1 MINIIHMPHSG
12 RFLFDPPGI
21 KKEMK
26 YILNIVV
33 LLTLLTSTTL
43 YAEEI
48 AIIANKTYPANHISL
63 TALKEIY
70 LGEKNT
76 ESGIRIKP
84 YDQKSTSLRKK
95 FLTKVLGVNEDGY
108 NAYWIKKVFQEGG
121 VPPVMQATSEE
132 VIRTIKEEPGG
143 IGYIWRHEGDLSGI
157 KILLTI
163 EVGD

>member
-1 MINIIHMPHSG
+1 MITILNMRHSG
-12 RFLFDPPGI
+12 RSLFEPPGI

-26 YILNIVV
+26 YILNIVA

-48 AIIANKTYPANHISL
+48 AIIANKAYPANHISL
-63 TALKEIY
+63 STLKEIY
-70 LGEKNT
+70 FGEKNT

-84 YDQKSTSLRKK
+84 YDQKSTRLRKK
-95 FLTKVLGVNEDGY
+95 FLTKVLGVSEDGY
-108 NAYWIKKVFQEGG
+108 NAFWIKKVFQEGG
-121 VPPVMQATSEE
+121 APPVTRATSDE

-143 IGYIWRHEGDLSGI
+143 IGYIWKHEGDLSGI